1 MAGDDELG
9 ATAAHAARDGVDQG
23 FDGAARYA
31 EYVFDADLLQVVDD
45 QVAPFEGGLGRK
57 RVAGRRQSFAVLL
70 THLCLPN
77 WQPLNDIETPYIKT
91 C

>member
-9 ATAAHAARDGVDQG
+9 AAAAHAARDGVDQR

-57 RVAGRRQSFAVLL
+57 SIAGRRQSCPIVQ
-70 THLCLPN
+70 THLGLPN
-77 WQPLNDIETPYIKT
+77 RQPLNGVETPYIKT
-91 C
+91 Y